1 VALRPQRRE
10 ERVQLELHR
19 ALLGKL
25 ISGYEGVRALA
36 MRNLA
41 KSRAVARGDQ
51 AVGWLDEWQA
61 LLDGPPEQLV
71 DVFLGGDEHSVDL
84 RQVSPFAGALS
95 DEGAPGRNPPRR

>member
-1 VALRPQRRE
+1 MV
-10 ERVQLELHR
+10 H
-19 ALLGKL
+19 
-25 ISGYEGVRALA
+25 
-36 MRNLA
+36 
-41 KSRAVARGDQ
+41 Q

-95 DEGAPGRNPPRR
+95 DEERLAAIRRAGNHAAR